1 MSLLLAALL
10 GCPFCEAPT
19 LTLSE
24 QLDASDVVVL
34 AEWVDAERG
43 TLGRTAADPD
53 ESGTP
58 ASTTYRVVKAVKGPY
73 EDGRVLRL
81 AGYQPG
87 EKEETYLLTGSGSDV
102 LQWDLPTEISRGGFD
117 YLSNSPDP
125 GQPTAERLKYFV
137 KYLEHPDELVSN
149 DAYGEF
155 ANAPYEEIE
164 KVRGVLPR
172 EKLHGWIA
180 DPEVNPARLG
190 LYGLLLGLSGG
201 PEDAE
206 LMRERILD
214 PDADFRIGID
224 GVMSGYLLLTG
235 EQGLD
240 LIQKTKLEDAPLTD
254 ADGKPVTDENGDA
267 RPVPFS
273 ETYAAM
279 QAVRFM
285 WTYGA
290 GAIDKE
296 RLRAAMRTLLG
307 RPELADI
314 VIADLSRWQDW
325 SVMER
330 LATLYEDEDFA
341 VPAIKRSI
349 VKYLITASRDVPADG
364 PKPAHAV
371 RAEEL
376 LAEITERDP
385 KTVRDAKR
393 FMFLDSSYFP
403 LRDPANAKRNGLN
416 WVTSRRGC

>member
-1 MSLLLAALL
+1 MYFLLAALV

-19 LTLSE
+19 LTLAE

-43 TLGRTAADPD
+43 TVGRGDAADD
-53 ESGTP
+53 ADATP
-58 ASTTYRVVKAVKGPY
+58 ASTTYRVLKAVKGPY
-73 EDGRVLRL
+73 KDGRVLRL

-87 EKEETYLLTGSGSDV
+87 ETRESYLLTGSGTDV
-102 LQWDLPTEISRGGFD
+102 LRWDLPTEITREGFD
-117 YLSNSPDP
+117 YLANSPDP
-125 GQPTAERLKYFV
+125 QQPTAERLKYFV
-137 KYLEHPDELVSN
+137 KYLQHPDELVSN

-164 KVRGVLPR
+164 KVRGLLPR

-180 DPEVNPARLG
+180 DPDTNPARLG

-201 PEDAE
+201 EEDAK
-206 LMRERILD
+206 LMREKILD

-235 EQGLD
+235 QEGLD

-254 ADGKPVTDENGDA
+254 ADGEPVVDENGSA

-285 WTYGA
+285 WTYGD
-290 GAIDKE
+290 GVIPKD
-296 RLRAAMRTLLG
+296 RLRAAMRVLLD

-330 LATLYEDEDFA
+330 LATLYEDDDFA

-364 PKPAHAV
+364 PKPPHAE

-376 LAEITERDP
+376 LAEIKDRDP

-393 FMFLDSSYFP
+393 FMFLDS
-403 LRDPANAKRNGLN
+403 
-416 WVTSRRGC
+416 